1 MALRRNIMKPNS
13 SVIEGF
19 IVYEMKLE
27 DFEIALNDENFFKP
41 ILNNVFLPAN
51 NEKLG
56 LMDKNIGQK
65 IFAETDSLENIEN
78 VKDLYYEE
86 MMIFQ
91 RDTKERSINIKPEL
105 IFSTE
110 IKNKK
115 RDKPDTF
122 QSYNVTTGK
131 NITV

>member
-1 MALRRNIMKPNS
+1 MKPNS

-56 LMDKNIGQK
+56 LMDKNIG
-65 IFAETDSLENIEN
+65 
-78 VKDLYYEE
+78 
-86 MMIFQ
+86 
-91 RDTKERSINIKPEL
+91 
-105 IFSTE
+105 
-110 IKNKK
+110 
-115 RDKPDTF
+115 
-122 QSYNVTTGK
+122 
-131 NITV
+131 

>member
-56 LMDKNIGQK
+56 LMDKNIG
-65 IFAETDSLENIEN
+65 
-78 VKDLYYEE
+78 
-86 MMIFQ
+86 
-91 RDTKERSINIKPEL
+91 
-105 IFSTE
+105 
-110 IKNKK
+110 
-115 RDKPDTF
+115 
-122 QSYNVTTGK
+122 
-131 NITV
+131 